1 MIAVTRRHALPSREV
16 TVHDQVEHPAFRAG
30 LRHGQIVSQATAQRT
45 RLRWR
50 AQEKIN
56 LNISH
61 LNPPWRIDPRRAKRL
76 S

>member
-1 MIAVTRRHALPSREV
+1 
-16 TVHDQVEHPAFRAG
+16 

-45 RLRWR
+45 RLRRR